1 MNYKI
6 LIIDD
11 DRSIHEDFIKVL
23 NPSQNSQ
30 ENVINDLS
38 ERIFSNST
46 RRSVF
51 PHYEIHSAF
60 DGKQAIELVKK
71 SVLDNTPYALMFV
84 DIKMGEN
91 MDGTPN
97 FLGPFVHG
105 PVGGRFLYLVWFDKK
120 GESKMMFRR
129 AKINLQHLGWPE
141 INTAILSQKHIKAQV
156 FLTDKKGGPA
166 CATFKPEN
174 INWL

>member
-1 MNYKI
+1 MKRNITIQLQCGNFPGRVFDHCQNVYVGVQRGDQVI
-6 LIIDD
+6 FETPGDT
-11 DRSIHEDFIKVL
+11 S
-23 NPSQNSQ
+23 SQN
-30 ENVINDLS
+30 
-38 ERIFSNST
+38 
-46 RRSVF
+46 
-51 PHYEIHSAF
+51 F
-60 DGKQAIELVKK
+60 DITVQV
-71 SVLDNTPYALMFV
+71 
-84 DIKMGEN
+84 GEN